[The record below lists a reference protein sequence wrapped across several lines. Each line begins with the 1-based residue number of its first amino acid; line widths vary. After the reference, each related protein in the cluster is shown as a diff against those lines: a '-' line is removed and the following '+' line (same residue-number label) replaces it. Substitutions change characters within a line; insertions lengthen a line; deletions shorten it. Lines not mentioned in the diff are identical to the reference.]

1 MATATLTWTANT
13 EFDLAGYEVH
23 RALGT
28 GSLTFLQGVGKV
40 TTYVDATVPNVSQN
54 VSYALKAVDLGG
66 NRSLLSATVTK
77 AVDVTPPQAPVGLDV
92 VLA

>member
-1 MATATLTWTANT
+1 
-13 EFDLAGYEVH
+13 
-23 RALGT
+23 
-28 GSLTFLQGVGKV
+28 VGKV

-54 VSYALKAVDLGG
+54 ASYALKAFDVAG
-66 NRSLLSATVTK
+66 NRSAISATVTK